1 MSLTLDIYWKATL
14 TLKSNFSKNKNKN
27 KNNSLCKTLPIKT
40 HTALTNPTSST
51 NPPSSPLHLKRN
63 SHHHHHHQTPK
74 HVNPRNNSR
83 KQTTPFVDTFHEN
96 KDLKTLL
103 EKLKKRGSDPL
114 QILKDDGD
122 WTKDHFWAVLRFLL
136 ESSRSKDV
144 PQVFDWWKN
153 IEKSRIN
160 LFNYEKIIGLLVEEG
175 LIEEAIS
182 ALKELMG
189 HGLRPSSEIYN
200 SIIHGFARKGRFKD
214 ALYYLK
220 KMEEIDLKP
229 DTETY
234 DGLIQAYGKYRM
246 YDEMDCCVKKME
258 VDGCPLDHITYNL
271 LIQEF
276 SRAGLLTRMEKLYQI
291 LISKRMDLQS
301 STLVAMLEAYANLG
315 ILGKM
320 EKFYRKV
327 LNSKTFLKDDLIRK
341 LARVYIL
348 NHMFSRLD
356 DLGRDLSSKTGKTDL
371 VWCLH
376 MLSHS
381 FLLSRKGMYSVL
393 QEMELE
399 NLPWNVT
406 ITNVILLT
414 YVKMKDFKNLKL
426 VLSEVAARH
435 VKPDIV
441 TIGVVFDAYK
451 IGFDGMWALNMWR
464 KMGFLDEAVEMNTD
478 ALVLTAFG
486 KGHFLRS
493 CEEIHSSL
501 ETQARE
507 RRIWTY
513 QRLIDLMV
521 KHNKR
526 LCQLMGVEQS

>member
-63 SHHHHHHQTPK
+63 SHHHHHQTPK
-74 HVNPRNNSR
+74 HVNRRNNSR

-96 KDLKTLL
+96 MDLKTLL

-182 ALKELMG
+182 ALQELMG

-220 KMEEIDLKP
+220 KMEEINLKP

-246 YDEMDCCVKKME
+246 YDEMDWCVKKME

-315 ILGKM
+315 ILDKM

-376 MLSHS
+376 ILSHS

-451 IGFDGMWALNMWR
+451 IGFDGMRALNMWR

-513 QRLIDLMV
+513 QRLIELMF

-526 LCQLMGVEQS
+526 LHQLMGVEQS